1 MPDIDFFNFF
11 RYLLCTVVTIYVVL
25 VTLQSA
31 LGWYK
36 WLSEPTAYNPLLR
49 SYLAVAALRLRL
61 VSFGSDLL
69 ICLLLCVAFVLIC
82 DAHWTI
88 SQIADDLEYARRHL
102 QPLHH

>member
-1 MPDIDFFNFF
+1 LPDLDFFNFF

-49 SYLAVAALRLRL
+49 SYLAVA
-61 VSFGSDLL
+61 DLL
-69 ICLLLCVAFVLIC
+69 ICLLLGVAFVLIC
-82 DAHWTI
+82 DAHGTI
-88 SQIADDLEYARRHL
+88 AQIADDLEYARRHL